1 MNDPI
6 SRTEKTI
13 ISRHNNSKARGD
25 KEMKIKVPIK
35 EWINKKDKKNMVK
48 LKQEIETKVNDNV
61 SLEGSRDI

>member
-13 ISRHNNSKARGD
+13 ISKNNNTKARGD
-25 KEMKIKVPIK
+25 KKMKIKVHIK

-48 LKQEIETKVNDNV
+48 VKQEIKTKVNDNT
-61 SLEGSRDI
+61 SLEGSGDI